1 MEEVKPKKDNE
12 VHIYNCGPTVYSRQ
26 HIGNYRAFA
35 EWDVLHRA
43 LLYLGYKVNRVTNIT
58 DVGHMTSDEDF
69 GEDKMVK
76 SAREQKKD
84 PLEIADEIIVTFM
97 EDLSSLNIL
106 NPDGTKID
114 PKIDPKKIEDHR
126 WTRATDYIDEMI
138 ETIKRI
144 EANGFTYETEQAVYF
159 DVTKFD
165 DYTKLSGQRLED
177 KAVAVRDEVEQDPDK
192 KHPADFVLW
201 MKLVGKYENHLM
213 KWDSP
218 WGVGFPGWHIE
229 CTAMGC
235 ANLGEHIDIHTGG
248 IEHISVH
255 HTNEIAQNYA
265 AYQHQVVDMWVHNEW
280 LVGKKGDKMAKSQG
294 NVYTIPELVDQG
306 FDPLDLRYYYLSVK
320 YRQPLYFSIE
330 GLESARN
337 SLKSLRGKVSDK
349 IRKLENFKKISDGKL
364 LEKYDTEF
372 RNALQD
378 DLNSAKALA
387 VLNEV
392 LGSDEK
398 VEDILATVNEFDKVF
413 GLDLVREESDVEESY
428 PAEVIQLLAEREKA
442 RTKNDYAESD
452 RLRDE
457 IKKHGYTVMDSAEG
471 QKLVKDN

>member
-1 MEEVKPKKDNE
+1 M
-12 VHIYNCGPTVYSRQ
+12 
-26 HIGNYRAFA
+26 
-35 EWDVLHRA
+35 
-43 LLYLGYKVNRVTNIT
+43 
-58 DVGHMTSDEDF
+58 
-69 GEDKMVK
+69 
-76 SAREQKKD
+76 
-84 PLEIADEIIVTFM
+84 
-97 EDLSSLNIL
+97 
-106 NPDGTKID
+106 
-114 PKIDPKKIEDHR
+114 
-126 WTRATDYIDEMI
+126 
-138 ETIKRI
+138 
-144 EANGFTYETEQAVYF
+144 
-159 DVTKFD
+159 TKFE

-255 HTNEIAQNYA
+255 HTNEIAQNHA

-294 NVYTIPELVDQG
+294 NVYTVPELVDMG
-306 FDPLDLRYYYLSVK
+306 FDPLELRYYYLSVK

-337 SLKSLRGKVSDK
+337 SLRSLRGKVAEK
-349 IRKLENFKKISDGKL
+349 TRKLENFEKINEGKL

-372 RNALQD
+372 RNSLQD

-398 VEDILATVNEFDKVF
+398 VEDILTTVNEFDKVF
-413 GLDLVREESDVEESY
+413 GLDLVREESEGEEAY
-428 PAEVIQLLAEREKA
+428 PEEVLELLGERETA
-442 RTKNDYAESD
+442 RAKGDYAESD

-471 QKLVKDN
+471 QKLVKDK